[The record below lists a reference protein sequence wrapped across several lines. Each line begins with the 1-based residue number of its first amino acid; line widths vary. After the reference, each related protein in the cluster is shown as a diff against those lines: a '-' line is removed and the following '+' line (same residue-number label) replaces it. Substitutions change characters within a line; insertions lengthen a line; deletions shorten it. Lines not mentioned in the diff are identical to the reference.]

1 MRQRGLKVLV
11 AAWVVSESFSQ
22 LRHRA
27 SATLGGVGGASPSTV
42 PAGVATL
49 LTVAVT
55 PADSPPS
62 TNILVSVN
70 TSSIGGPPSSLLRD
84 DGTNG
89 DVTAG
94 DNIFSARVTV
104 RPAPLRYFAN
114 SIARDSRMT
123 VTLIWPGYSS
133 WSSISRAISCESRT
147 APSSSTSFGL
157 TMTRISR
164 PAWSA

>member
-1 MRQRGLKVLV
+1 MRQLGLKVLV
-11 AAWVVSESFSQ
+11 AACVVFGVFLATAAPSFA
-22 LRHRA
+22 A
-27 SATLGGVGGASPSTV
+27 SLGGVGGASPSTV

-70 TSSIGGPPSSLLRD
+70 TSSIGGPPSTLLRD

-94 DNIFSARVTV
+94 DKIFSIRITVSPTPPAGVKPRAGTISDEQARAATT
-104 RPAPLRYFAN
+104 
-114 SIARDSRMT
+114 SIA
-123 VTLIWPGYSS
+123 LIVPGSD
-133 WSSISRAISCESRT
+133 
-147 APSSSTSFGL
+147 L
-157 TMTRISR
+157 T
-164 PAWSA
+164 